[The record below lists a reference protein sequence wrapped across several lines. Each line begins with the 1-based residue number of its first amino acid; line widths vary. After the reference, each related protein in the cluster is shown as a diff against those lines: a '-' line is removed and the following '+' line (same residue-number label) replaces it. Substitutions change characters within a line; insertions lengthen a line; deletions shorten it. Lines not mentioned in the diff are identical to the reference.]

1 MYGEFELIERWLAPT
16 TGEPGKASGV
26 SLGVGDDACLMRP
39 SPGHEL
45 VVSVDTSVEGQHF
58 PEDAPPQALGH
69 RALAVSL
76 SDLAAM
82 GAQPRWCLMAL
93 TLPEVEEQ
101 WVAKFAQGFHAV
113 CDEADMTLVGGDVT
127 RGQRAVSVT
136 VMGEVPTGE
145 ALRRDGARAGDV
157 LAVTGALGG
166 GAGGLAAWY
175 EGQRDLESPLLARYL
190 LPQARWQAGLA
201 LRGLASA
208 AIDVSDGLLAD
219 LGHLLKASGV
229 GARLD
234 AEALPLAEGLVEA
247 LGTEAA
253 REAALTGGDDY
264 ELVVALPSAAFDR
277 ARLALAELGLAFVAI
292 GQVTASPGIQGVNAS
307 SLPGWQHF
315 HGGTS

>member
-1 MYGEFELIERWLAPT
+1 
-16 TGEPGKASGV
+16 
-26 SLGVGDDACLMRP
+26 
-39 SPGHEL
+39 
-45 VVSVDTSVEGQHF
+45 
-58 PEDAPPQALGH
+58 
-69 RALAVSL
+69 
-76 SDLAAM
+76 M
-82 GAQPRWCLMAL
+82 GAMAPRRRTRW
-93 TLPEVEEQ
+93 
-101 WVAKFAQGFHAV
+101 FA
-113 CDEADMTLVGGDVT
+113 T
-127 RGQRAVSVT
+127 RFRSGRWTPS
-136 VMGEVPTGE
+136 
-145 ALRRDGARAGDV
+145 
-157 LAVTGALGG
+157 
-166 GAGGLAAWY
+166 AA
-175 EGQRDLESPLLARYL
+175 
-190 LPQARWQAGLA
+190 AGLA
-201 LRGLASA
+201 LIRVTAETREKQQQLNNKRDSDETFLSFTGGGRRPLLSSHLRLGGLLGGDDALLANAADLSAGSIASAARSCSFSCA